1 MVNTLKRI
9 RRGFLD
15 MGIRRKVLIVFLL
28 VGALPFLCYIILSNR
43 YTNRIILERER
54 SLTELALEQAVSS
67 VDNKLITYNNLSNF
81 MFNNNAIMKVLN
93 TSYHDDYFQMYKAY
107 SDTIE
112 PLFLTYYALYPDL
125 EAITI
130 YSSGD
135 IHPYNNYILG
145 LDSLYQKEWFPQV
158 HNQYIP
164 TWVSA
169 VEDGKPYL
177 YSTRLIGDIR
187 QYKSSNYLSFRI
199 NYDMFFEPFLSLSE
213 DKYDVAVTAQ
223 DGSLIFST
231 SDLPREELTAF
242 LTDLSDTRYLKLT
255 SSIPE
260 TGWNICYYKTYT
272 SIHSA
277 VNAITRGTYAFGW
290 IILLFLGVMVLI
302 ISVSIVTPIENLTEK
317 IDEVRTGDMNDLS
330 VSLGSSRHDE
340 IGTLFQTFSRM
351 MGEINHYIM
360 VNLKHE
366 LEKKNY
372 QQKILYAQINP
383 HFLYNSLSLINSR
396 ASLSGLNDISEMV
409 ILLSTFYRTALN
421 KGKDITTLENELMNI
436 QAYVKIQ
443 LFSYSESIEVV
454 YNIEEALAGVPFPNF
469 ILQPLVENELDHG
482 LKNSLKK
489 DKKLTV
495 TVKKEEYMA
504 VDFISIW
511 IEDNGCGMEKEAV
524 EHLFSVQTSGY
535 GMKNVNDRLRLL
547 YGDKYTLTITSKPDR
562 GTTAFVRLP
571 CDIGQKNES
580 VRNA

>member
-43 YTNRIILERER
+43 HTNRIILERER

-396 ASLSGLNDISEMV
+396 AILSGQNDISEMV

-469 ILQPLVENELDHG
+469 ILQPLVENALDHG

-511 IEDNGCGMEKEAV
+511 IEG
-524 EHLFSVQTSGY
+524 
-535 GMKNVNDRLRLL
+535 
-547 YGDKYTLTITSKPDR
+547 
-562 GTTAFVRLP
+562 
-571 CDIGQKNES
+571 
-580 VRNA
+580 

>member
-1 MVNTLKRI
+1 MTNTLKRI
-9 RRGFLD
+9 RRVFLD
-15 MGIRRKVLIVFLL
+15 MGIRRKVLIIFLL
-28 VGALPFLCYIILSNR
+28 MGALPFLCYIILSNR

-54 SLTELALEQAVSS
+54 SLTELALEQAISS
-67 VDNKLITYNNLSNF
+67 VDNKLVTYNNLSNF

-93 TSYHDDYFQMYKAY
+93 TSYHNDYFNMYKAY

-135 IHPYNNYILG
+135 IHPYNNYILH
-145 LDSLYQKEWFPQV
+145 LDSLYQKDWFPQV

-199 NYDMFFEPFLSLSE
+199 NYDLFFEPFLSLSE
-213 DKYDVAVTAQ
+213 DKYDVVVTAR

-231 SDLPREELTAF
+231 SDLPEEELTPF
-242 LTDLSDTRYLKLT
+242 LANMSDTQYLKLT

-302 ISVSIVTPIENLTEK
+302 ISVSIVTPIEDLTEK
-317 IDEVRTGDMNDLS
+317 IDEVRSGDMNDLS
-330 VSLGSSRHDE
+330 VSLVSERHDE
-340 IGTLFQTFSRM
+340 IGTLFHTFSRM

-360 VNLKHE
+360 VNLKH
-366 LEKKNY
+366 
-372 QQKILYAQINP
+372 
-383 HFLYNSLSLINSR
+383 
-396 ASLSGLNDISEMV
+396 
-409 ILLSTFYRTALN
+409 
-421 KGKDITTLENELMNI
+421 
-436 QAYVKIQ
+436 
-443 LFSYSESIEVV
+443 
-454 YNIEEALAGVPFPNF
+454 
-469 ILQPLVENELDHG
+469 ELDHG

-495 TVKKEEYMA
+495 TVKKEEYMTM
-504 VDFISIW
+504 DFISIW
-511 IEDNGCGMEKEAV
+511 IEDNGCGMEKDAV
-524 EHLFSVQTSGY
+524 DHLFSVQTSGY

-547 YGDKYTLTITSKPDR
+547 YGDNYMLTIDSEPDR
-562 GTTAFVRLP
+562 GTTAFVRIPVGGCEL
-571 CDIGQKNES
+571 
-580 VRNA
+580 

>member
-1 MVNTLKRI
+1 MTNTLKRI
-9 RRGFLD
+9 RRVFLD
-15 MGIRRKVLIVFLL
+15 MGIRRKVLIIFLL
-28 VGALPFLCYIILSNR
+28 MGTLPFLCYIILSNR

-67 VDNKLITYNNLSNF
+67 VDNKLVTYNNLSNF

-93 TSYHDDYFQMYKAY
+93 TSYHDDYFKMYKAY

-135 IHPYNNYILG
+135 IHPYNNYILD
-145 LDSLYQKEWFPQV
+145 LDSLYQKDWFPQV

-199 NYDMFFEPFLSLSE
+199 NYDLFFEPFLSLSE
-213 DKYDVAVTAQ
+213 DKYDVVVTAR

-231 SDLPREELTAF
+231 SDLPEEELTPF
-242 LTDLSDTRYLKLT
+242 LTDMSDTQYLKLT

-302 ISVSIVTPIENLTEK
+302 ISVSIVTPIEDLTEK

-330 VSLGSSRHDE
+330 VSLVSERHDE
-340 IGTLFQTFSRM
+340 IGTLFHTFSRM

-396 ASLSGLNDISEMV
+396 AILSGQNDISEMV

-421 KGKDITTLENELMNI
+421 KGKDITTLGNELMNI

-443 LFSYSESIEVV
+443 LFSYSESIDVV
-454 YNIEEALAGVPFPNF
+454 YNIETSLSSAPFPNF
-469 ILQPLVENELDHG
+469 ILQPLVENALDHG

-495 TVKKEEYMA
+495 TVKKEVYMTM
-504 VDFISIW
+504 DFISIW

-524 EHLFSVQTSGY
+524 DQLFSVQTSGY

-547 YGDKYTLTITSKPDR
+547 YGDDYMLTIESEPDR
-562 GTTAFVRLP
+562 GTTAFVRIP
-571 CDIGQKNES
+571 CDMGHTE
-580 VRNA
+580 

>member
-1 MVNTLKRI
+1 MTNTLKRI
-9 RRGFLD
+9 KRGFLD
-15 MGIRRKVLIVFLL
+15 LGIRRKVLIIFLL
-28 VGALPFLCYIILSNR
+28 MGALPFLCYIILSNR

-67 VDNKLITYNNLSNF
+67 VDNKLVTYNNLSNF
-81 MFNNNAIMKVLN
+81 MFNNNAILKVLN
-93 TSYHDDYFQMYKAY
+93 TSYNDDYFKMYKAY

-145 LDSLYQKEWFPQV
+145 LDSLYQKDWFPQV

-164 TWVSA
+164 TWVSSM
-169 VEDGKPYL
+169 EDGKPYL

-187 QYKSSNYLSFRI
+187 QYKNSNYLSFRI
-199 NYDMFFEPFLSLSE
+199 NYDLFFEPFLSLSE
-213 DKYDVAVTAQ
+213 DKYDVVVTAR

-231 SDLPREELTAF
+231 SDLPEEELTPF
-242 LTDLSDTRYLKLT
+242 LANMSDTQYLKLT
-255 SSIPE
+255 SFIPE

-302 ISVSIVTPIENLTEK
+302 ISISIVTPIEDLTEK
-317 IDEVRTGDMNDLS
+317 IDEVRSGDMNDLS
-330 VSLGSSRHDE
+330 VSLVSERHDE
-340 IGTLFQTFSRM
+340 IGTLFHTFSHM

-396 ASLSGLNDISEMV
+396 AILSGQNDISEMV

-421 KGKDITTLENELMNI
+421 KGKDITTLGNELMNI

-443 LFSYSESIEVV
+443 LCSCSESIDVV
-454 YNIEEALAGVPFPNF
+454 YNIETSLSGAPFPNF
-469 ILQPLVENELDHG
+469 ILQPLVENALYHG
-482 LKNSLKK
+482 LKESRHGGCIRIIGRFLCGKILLAVSDNGNGMTEEYLKE
-489 DKKLTV
+489 LFETEEQEHHFGMQS
-495 TVKKEEYMA
+495 VKKRLILYY
-504 VDFISIW
+504 
-511 IEDNGCGMEKEAV
+511 N
-524 EHLFSVQTSGY
+524 TSCRFR
-535 GMKNVNDRLRLL
+535 VF
-547 YGDKYTLTITSKPDR
+547 TKPGL
-562 GTTAFVRLP
+562 GTTVLIMIPASPLT
-571 CDIGQKNES
+571 ETL
-580 VRNA
+580 